1 MLKFP
6 SGFLWGAAT
15 SAYQVEGNNLNSDWW
30 EWEKRTG
37 RESSGT
43 ACRHYEFYLLDF
55 DLAKSLNHNAHRL
68 SIEWSRIE
76 PQEGIFVEKELQHYL
91 DVILA
96 LKERGIEPII
106 TLHHF
111 TNPLWLAKLGG
122 WENKKVVYYFLRYVE
137 KVVEILADKVKFWI
151 TINEPMVYI
160 YHSYFIGLWPPQR
173 KSFLISWRVKN
184 NLVRAHMEAYKIIH
198 GIYKKKKL
206 ASPLVSIAQNMQA
219 FVACQPTLKNKLAVY
234 LRNKLFN
241 FSLISS
247 LVSKKSLDF
256 IGLNYYS
263 RRLVETSS
271 WGIKH
276 LLLDDCKNNHHPV
289 KKNSLGWDIYPEGLY
304 ALLIKLKRYD
314 LAVFILENGI
324 CTEDDNLRWEYIYA
338 HLKNTQGAISAGV
351 KVMGYF
357 YWSLM
362 DNYEWDKG
370 FVPRFGII
378 GIDYLS
384 GERRARASA
393 VKFAAVCKT
402 GVLA

>member
-1 MLKFP
+1 
-6 SGFLWGAAT
+6 
-15 SAYQVEGNNLNSDWW
+15 
-30 EWEKRTG
+30 
-37 RESSGT
+37 
-43 ACRHYEFYLLDF
+43 
-55 DLAKSLNHNAHRL
+55 
-68 SIEWSRIE
+68 
-76 PQEGIFVEKELQHYL
+76 
-91 DVILA
+91 
-96 LKERGIEPII
+96 
-106 TLHHF
+106 
-111 TNPLWLAKLGG
+111 
-122 WENKKVVYYFLRYVE
+122 
-137 KVVEILADKVKFWI
+137 
-151 TINEPMVYI
+151 
-160 YHSYFIGLWPPQR
+160 
-173 KSFLISWRVKN
+173 
-184 NLVRAHMEAYKIIH
+184 
-198 GIYKKKKL
+198 
-206 ASPLVSIAQNMQA
+206 MQA
-219 FVACQPTLKNKLAVY
+219 FVACQPTLKNKFAVY

-304 ALLIKLKRYD
+304 ALLIKLKRYG
-314 LAVFILENGI
+314 LAVFIMENGI

-378 GIDYLS
+378 DIDYLS